1 MIHFLSFDLRDIMA
15 GGILGGSALEKFGRK
30 TTILGTAI
38 PFIGIVF
45 QSIYSVVFY
54 QLYNMKW
61 IHKKTDIKPF
71 A

>member
-45 QSIYSVVFY
+45 Y

>member
-45 QSIYSVVFY
+45 QSIFEYTLLSSI
-54 QLYNMKW
+54 NCT
-61 IHKKTDIKPF
+61 I
-71 A
+71 